1 VSATA
6 RVRRRQTV
14 RLGIALLWL
23 PPVVF
28 FGYFALDL
36 GVSGDP
42 IPAGQRIVYGA
53 IAAVFAVLAVRTL
66 RIGVVTGPDGVLVR
80 GILRSWTLRWD
91 EIERFEW
98 GRWRGW
104 GDYPCGVVRRRD
116 GSTVTV
122 FALNPPFE
130 FAKGQDRR
138 IPELLDELNDELG
151 QARGIP
157 APESGAPPDPGALA
171 R

>member
-1 VSATA
+1 MSATT
-6 RVRRRQTV
+6 RVRRRETV
-14 RLGIALLWL
+14 RLGIAGLWL
-23 PPVVF
+23 VPAVF

-36 GVSGDP
+36 GSGAEP
-42 IPAGQRIVYGA
+42 IPTGQRIVYGA
-53 IAAVFAVLAVRTL
+53 LAAVFLTLAVRTL

-80 GILRSWTLRWD
+80 GILRSWRLGWD

-116 GSTVTV
+116 GSAVTV

-130 FAKGQDRR
+130 LTKGQDRR
-138 IPELLDELNDELG
+138 IPDLLGELNEELG
-151 QARGIP
+151 QARGIA
-157 APESGAPPDPGALA
+157 APDSGAPSG
-171 R
+171 